1 MASILTKFLAP
12 KSVLVISFDYEYKGV
27 SYNDYLGRELSCVFT
42 TWADLQFVN
51 GEVSVGDRKL
61 HEFKFV
67 VFGTVG
73 DHGPIYAAALAC
85 VKACGVPYFSYG
97 KSEELNSKTLQTV
110 NFKQEHVP
118 HPKTVILTAN
128 VEAADGLIKELKL
141 PLVTKII
148 NGSQGKGILKHE
160 TKEALVKEL
169 KVRKGEVLIAQE
181 ALTASCDYRI
191 FFVYDDVMYV
201 DKRSATKKGEFR
213 HNISLGGT
221 LEKVDLPA
229 DALAIAKAAQRSM
242 GFDASGVDLIQ
253 DEPTGKWYVLEVN
266 SAPQFSEP
274 DKVLAKLVSIIQSKL

>member
-1 MASILTKFLAP
+1 MASILTKFLSP

-27 SYNDYLGRELSCVFT
+27 RYNEYLGRELSCMFV

-51 GEVSVGDRKL
+51 GEIAVNDKKL
-61 HEFKFV
+61 HDFKFV

-110 NFKQEHVP
+110 NFKQHSVS

-128 VEAADGLIKELKL
+128 AEAADGLIKELKL
-141 PLVTKII
+141 PMVTKII

-169 KVRKGEVLIAQE
+169 KARKGEVLIAQE

-191 FFVYDDVMYV
+191 FFIYDDVMYV

-213 HNISLGGT
+213 HNVSLGGS

-242 GFDASGVDLIQ
+242 GFDASGVDLLQ

-274 DKVLAKLVSIIQSKL
+274 NKVLEKLVSIIQSKI